1 MLGQLH
7 FTVMFYA
14 VTMCDASVLHLV
26 MRSCTYHGMRFKKK
40 KSWKK
45 SEVRFFN
52 QTKETAFSSCQ
63 SALAS
68 AIQQETNAT
77 TGQS

>member
-14 VTMCDASVLHLV
+14 VTMCDASVMHLV

-40 KSWKK
+40 SLGKNL
-45 SEVRFFN
+45 R
-52 QTKETAFSSCQ
+52 
-63 SALAS
+63 
-68 AIQQETNAT
+68 
-77 TGQS
+77 